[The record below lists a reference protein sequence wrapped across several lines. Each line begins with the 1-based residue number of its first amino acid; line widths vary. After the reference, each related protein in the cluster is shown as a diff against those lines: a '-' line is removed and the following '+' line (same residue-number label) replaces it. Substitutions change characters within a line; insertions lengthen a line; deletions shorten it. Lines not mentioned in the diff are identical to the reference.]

1 MSEQGWRGSCA
12 CLCPDAD
19 FPPAGRDTLVA
30 NVTNSFVGKSSIL
43 QALSGREHVV
53 LDTDTVEII

>member
-1 MSEQGWRGSCA
+1 MRTFHLLVA
-12 CLCPDAD
+12 N
-19 FPPAGRDTLVA
+19 TLVA